1 MLMSTMNNEIALA
14 DKEPSI
20 YKLMLSLWAQLG
32 IRRKQQFIFLIG
44 LSLAGA
50 LAEVISLGSVIPFLG
65 ILTEPTRVFN
75 YPAVKDVAHTFEIT
89 TDQQLQLLVTI
100 LFIMISLLSGG
111 IRLLL
116 LWCNT
121 RFACAVGSDLSIDV
135 YRKTLHQPYEVQ
147 ISRNSSLIVSGIV
160 NQVNGV
166 VFWVILPVLTLLSS
180 IVLLGALSVT
190 LFLIDPFVSSIA
202 FIGFIIC
209 YALLYKISRQR
220 LRLNSESIAH
230 EETQVIKILQ
240 EGLGAIR
247 DILLDG
253 TQEMFCKTYRQAD
266 RPLRRAYASNIF
278 IGGGP
283 RFVMEAIG
291 LAIIASLAYMLSLQS
306 EGILA
311 ALPVLG
317 ALALGAQ
324 RLLPALQQSY
334 NAWTTITGGHASLA
348 AIVAHLEQTVPD
360 TVFEP
365 IPQPLPFLE
374 SIEFDKAYFRYCI
387 DGPWVLKDF
396 NLKIAKGCR
405 LGIIGNTGS
414 GKSTAIDL
422 LMGLLVATEGA
433 ILVDGQPLTGNRIN
447 AWQKNIAHV
456 PQNIYLTDSSL
467 AENIAFGIPKND
479 IDMIRV
485 RGAAKQAQI
494 SDFIESRPGGFE
506 AKVGERGI
514 QLSGG
519 QRQRIGIARAL
530 YKQAQVLVFDEATS
544 ALDNQTEESVMEA
557 IDDLAPNLTIV
568 LIAHRITTLRGCDSI
583 VQIEDGCVSKVGTYT
598 QMMGAN
604 PIS

>member
-1 MLMSTMNNEIALA
+1 MLLN
-14 DKEPSI
+14 KKPSI
-20 YKLMLSLWAQLG
+20 VNSILSLWVHLEA
-32 IRRKQQFIFLIG
+32 RRKQQFIFLMA

-50 LAEVISLGSVIPFLG
+50 LAEVISLGSVLPFLS
-65 ILTEPTRVFN
+65 ILAEPAKVLN
-75 YPAVKDVAHTFEIT
+75 YPFIKRVAFFLDMTSN
-89 TDQQLQLLVTI
+89 QQLQLLVTI
-100 LFIMISLLSGG
+100 LFIVICLLSGCV
-111 IRLLL
+111 RLLL

-135 YRKTLHQPYEVQ
+135 YRKTLYQPYEVQ

-166 VFWVILPVLTLLSS
+166 VFWIILPILTLFSS

-190 LFLIDPFVSSIA
+190 LFLIDPFISTIA
-202 FIGFIIC
+202 FVGFLSC
-209 YALLYKISRQR
+209 YAILYKISRQR
-220 LRLNSESIAH
+220 LRLNGERITH
-230 EETQVIKILQ
+230 EEAQVIKALQ

-253 TQEMFCKTYRQAD
+253 TQEIFCKTYRQAD
-266 RPLRRAYASNIF
+266 RPLRRAYGSDIF

-283 RFVMEAIG
+283 RFVIEAIG
-291 LAIIASLAYMLSLQS
+291 MALIASLAYTLSLQS

-334 NAWTTITGGHASLA
+334 NAWTTIAGGHASLA
-348 AIVAHLEQTVPD
+348 AIVAHLDQSMPNEKFALTSP
-360 TVFEP
+360 
-365 IPQPLPFLE
+365 PLSFLE
-374 SIEFDKAYFRYCI
+374 SIRFDEVSFRYGI
-387 DGPWVLKDF
+387 DEPWVLRNF
-396 NLKIAKGCR
+396 NLKIVKGLR

-422 LMGLLVATEGA
+422 LMGLLSPTEGS
-433 ILVDGQPLTGNRIN
+433 ILVDGQPVTGNRKN
-447 AWQKNIAHV
+447 AWQKQIAHV
-456 PQNIYLTDSSL
+456 PQNIYLADSSL
-467 AENIAFGIPKND
+467 AENIAFGIAKND
-479 IDMIRV
+479 IDMTRV
-485 RGAAKQAQI
+485 REAAKQAQI
-494 SDFIESRPGGFE
+494 ADFIESRSEGYE

-544 ALDNQTEESVMEA
+544 ALDNQTELSVMEA
-557 IDDLAPNLTIV
+557 IDGLASNLTIV
-568 LIAHRITTLRGCDSI
+568 LIAHRLTTLSRCDSI
-583 VQIEDGCVSKVGTYT
+583 VQIENGCVSKVGTYT
-598 QMMGAN
+598 QLMGAN
-604 PIS
+604 STF

>member
-1 MLMSTMNNEIALA
+1 MLV
-14 DKEPSI
+14 DKKPSI
-20 YKLMLSLWAQLG
+20 VNSILSLWVHLEA
-32 IRRKQQFIFLIG
+32 RRKQQFVFLMA

-50 LAEVISLGSVIPFLG
+50 LAEVISLGSVLPFLS
-65 ILTEPTRVFN
+65 ILAEPAKVLN
-75 YPAVKDVAHTFEIT
+75 YPFIKHIAFFLDMTSH
-89 TDQQLQLLVTI
+89 QQLQLLVTI
-100 LFIMISLLSGG
+100 LFIAISLLSGG
-111 IRLLL
+111 VRLLL

-166 VFWVILPVLTLLSS
+166 VFWIILPILTLFSS

-190 LFLIDPFVSSIA
+190 LFLIDPFVSTIA
-202 FIGFIIC
+202 FIGFLSC

-220 LRLNSESIAH
+220 LKLNGESITH
-230 EETQVIKILQ
+230 EEAQVIKALQ

-253 TQEMFCKTYRQAD
+253 TQEIFCKTYRQAD
-266 RPLRRAYASNIF
+266 RPLRRAYGSNIF

-291 LAIIASLAYMLSLQS
+291 MALIASLAYTLSLQS

-334 NAWTTITGGHASLA
+334 NAWTTIAGGHASLA
-348 AIVAHLEQTVPD
+348 AIVAHLDQS
-360 TVFEP
+360 
-365 IPQPLPFLE
+365 IPNEKFAITSPPLSFLE
-374 SIEFDKAYFRYCI
+374 SIRFDEVSFRYGV
-387 DGPWVLKDF
+387 DEPWVLRNF
-396 NLKIAKGCR
+396 NLKIAKGFR

-422 LMGLLVATEGA
+422 LMGLLSPTEGS
-433 ILVDGQPLTGNRIN
+433 ILVDGQPITGNRKN
-447 AWQKNIAHV
+447 AWQKQIAHV
-456 PQNIYLTDSSL
+456 PQNIYLADSSL
-467 AENIAFGIPKND
+467 AENIAFGVAKND
-479 IDMIRV
+479 IDMTRV
-485 RGAAKQAQI
+485 REAAKQAQI
-494 SDFIESRPGGFE
+494 ADFIESRSEGYE

-530 YKQAQVLVFDEATS
+530 YKQAHVLVFDEATS
-544 ALDNQTEESVMEA
+544 ALDNQTEVSVMEA
-557 IDDLAPNLTIV
+557 IDGLASNLTII
-568 LIAHRITTLRGCDSI
+568 LIAHRLTTLSRCDSI

-598 QMMGAN
+598 QLMGAN
-604 PIS
+604 STF

>member
-1 MLMSTMNNEIALA
+1 MLVHKKS
-14 DKEPSI
+14 SI
-20 YKLMLSLWAQLG
+20 VNSILSLWVHLEA
-32 IRRKQQFIFLIG
+32 RRKQQFVLLMA

-50 LAEVISLGSVIPFLG
+50 LAEVISLASVLPFLS
-65 ILTEPTRVFN
+65 ILTEPAKVLN
-75 YPAVKDVAHTFEIT
+75 YPFIKHIAFFFDIT
-89 TDQQLQLLVTI
+89 SHQQLQLLVTI
-100 LFIMISLLSGG
+100 LFIAISLLSGG
-111 IRLLL
+111 VRLLL
-116 LWCNT
+116 LWSNT

-135 YRKTLHQPYEVQ
+135 YRKTLHQPYEAQ

-166 VFWVILPVLTLLSS
+166 VFWIVLPLLTLFSS

-190 LFLIDPFVSSIA
+190 LFLIDPFVSTIA
-202 FIGFIIC
+202 FIGFLSC

-220 LRLNSESIAH
+220 LRLNGESITH
-230 EETQVIKILQ
+230 EEAQVIKALQ

-253 TQEMFCKTYRQAD
+253 TQEIFCKTYRQAD
-266 RPLRRAYASNIF
+266 RSLRRAYGSNIF

-291 LAIIASLAYMLSLQS
+291 MALIASLAYTLSLQS

-334 NAWTTITGGHASLA
+334 NAWTTIAGGHASLA
-348 AIVAHLEQTVPD
+348 AIVVHLEQSMPNEK
-360 TVFEP
+360 FAP
-365 IPQPLPFLE
+365 IFPPLSFSE
-374 SIEFDKAYFRYCI
+374 SIQFDEVSFRYSI
-387 DGPWVLKDF
+387 DGPWVLRNF
-396 NLKIAKGCR
+396 NLKIAKGFR

-422 LMGLLVATEGA
+422 LMGLLSPTEGS
-433 ILVDGQPLTGNRIN
+433 ILVDGQPLTGNRKN
-447 AWQKNIAHV
+447 DWQKKIAHV
-456 PQNIYLTDSSL
+456 PQSIYLTDSSL

-485 RGAAKQAQI
+485 REAAKQAQI
-494 SDFIESRPGGFE
+494 SDFIESRPGGYE

-544 ALDNQTEESVMEA
+544 ALDNQTEVSVMEA
-557 IDDLAPNLTIV
+557 IDGLASNLTIV
-568 LIAHRITTLRGCDSI
+568 LIAHRLTTLSRCDTI
-583 VQIEDGCVSKVGTYT
+583 VQIEDGSVSKVGTYA
-598 QMMGAN
+598 QLMGAN
-604 PIS
+604 STF